1 MSYVRSAARKYAL
14 DLSEFDKTDL
24 HIHFPAGAIRK
35 DGPSAGITIATALIS
50 LFRNEP
56 VKKGLAMT
64 GEITLSGQVL
74 AIGGLKQKLIAAK
87 AFHCRELI
95 IPFENKKIWP
105 IFLTRLRVRSHF
117 ILRKLTMMF
126 LRRPF
131 IYD

>member
-95 IPFENKKIWP
+95 IPFENKKDLADIP
-105 IFLTRLRVRSHF
+105 DEIKGSFTFHF
-117 ILRKLTMMF
+117 AKT
-126 LRRPF
+126 
-131 IYD
+131 YDDVFKAAFHL